1 MWTFRMRSTVDY
13 APVRPCRWSSDG
25 FWVTCGC
32 NKARPCAVVS
42 WLMKAAGMQVD
53 IDTTEEAARGG
64 HMLLMKKMIAMGPD
78 A

>member
-1 MWTFRMRSTVDY
+1 MDY

-42 WLMKAAGMQVD
+42 WLMKAAGMQAMVWA
-53 IDTTEEAARGG
+53 EALESYAEQYGKNSAFWKEVRLG
-64 HMLLMKKMIAMGPD
+64 KVKR
-78 A
+78 